1 MSLYRQLSMIAMG
14 ILTVI
19 FALFSEN
26 VFLHINMPLPE
37 NFPIYNLLLA
47 FMGIFLIGI
56 VTFELMSRKYSTAYS
71 NDNTVDFKE

>member
-19 FALFSEN
+19 FALFSER
-26 VFLHINMPLPE
+26 VFLYMNMPLPE
-37 NFPIYNLLLA
+37 SFPIYNLLLA

-56 VTFELMSRKYSTAYS
+56 VTFELMSRKSSTAYS
-71 NDNTVDFKE
+71 NDRTVNLKE